1 MSDVY
6 HQWHWHLTTVEISG
20 RLDVHYFFLHERL
33 WGMAWKYTS
42 PDRSIYRGYTL
53 LKSDV
58 TRRDHVVRCR
68 GSRGGGGGGHSTF
81 MWEGG
86 AAGGR
91 KPDPVAMRSVHK
103 IYTLSQYT
111 LLKKKIIYI
120 PCRNIAPSL
129 VPRSQPVIKI
139 LGWEAL
145 KSDPVINGVAR

>member
-1 MSDVY
+1 M
-6 HQWHWHLTTVEISG
+6 G
-20 RLDVHYFFLHERL
+20 RE
-33 WGMAWKYTS
+33 K
-42 PDRSIYRGYTL
+42 L
-53 LKSDV
+53 LG
-58 TRRDHVVRCR
+58 CP
-68 GSRGGGGGGHSTF
+68 GGGGALDFHVDGG
-81 MWEGG
+81 GG

-111 LLKKKIIYI
+111 LLKKIIYI

-129 VPRSQPVIKI
+129 VPRSRPVIKN